1 MSSSSSAVPEKISAA
16 ANNQRLLITRQGLA
30 VAIVASLNGG
40 LVISDDQGSVIS
52 SAMEVATYNFRHAS
66 SANALIEGPDL
77 VARTLGVRLQ
87 LVEFRGIRS
96 NIGPPSEM
104 AYGPVDGP
112 EVRIISLDS
121 KARSQTEYFSFV
133 GPVFN
138 NDLLTQANV
147 NALLRILRDNEPH
160 VRFAELLRPS
170 EDSDEEE
177 EPNVP
182 KNNAVDVT
190 VNASPL
196 VAANS
201 SSSSATSSHSAG
213 IAPANNN
220 SVNNNNNN
228 SNSDNNSNSNSNV
241 NVNDDVSGQLSLKDL
256 YAEVV
261 RLRQHVDGKA
271 TPVTTPVRLGSLSDS
286 VNSPFQNSQVS
297 NFSMMGFNSATPIY
311 LEKVSSAEVRSFRQK
326 MTMHHWPNPFY
337 KYIHHSIFEY
347 VKGQWNVFAETS
359 KRTLPRF
366 EDSAGMPTDL
376 WFDTLEEVVAEVKFD
391 DEGIIAPILQVSSHN
406 GLPISIE
413 SFMQN
418 LWKWLS
424 KQERLHS
431 RPSIRQQ
438 IILTLE
444 KCPYARRLAEVHN
457 LRMAEEEPQYPPRNL
472 VSKINEIITNLSGA
486 GQHVSEFV
494 KLKKSDFP
502 PKKQAPAGVG
512 KVPKGSGAS
521 PFQKGNANAGKN
533 AAGSAA
539 GGPKDKDKDKAD
551 PEAPPKFVIKCHECG
566 KEGHRRGDTVC
577 EKFDPKLV
585 YKKRNREES
594 PAKHNK
600 K

>member
-16 ANNQRLLITRQGLA
+16 ANNQRLLITRHGLA

-40 LVISDDQGSVIS
+40 LVISDDQASVIT
-52 SAMEVATYNFRHAS
+52 SAMEVATYNFRHSS
-66 SANALIEGPDL
+66 SAYASLEGPDL

-87 LVEFRGIRS
+87 LVEFRGIRN
-96 NIGPPSEM
+96 NIGSPSEM
-104 AYGPVDGP
+104 AYGPVNGP
-112 EVRIISLDS
+112 EVRIISLDT
-121 KARSQTEYFSFV
+121 KTRTEYFSSV

-138 NDLLTQANV
+138 NDLLTQANI

-160 VRFAELLRPS
+160 VRFAELLRSS

-177 EPNVP
+177 EPNVS
-182 KNNAVDVT
+182 KNNSMDVT
-190 VNASPL
+190 VNSSPL
-196 VAANS
+196 NAANP
-201 SSSSATSSHSAG
+201 SSSSAASSHSAG
-213 IAPANNN
+213 LTPANG
-220 SVNNNNNN
+220 
-228 SNSDNNSNSNSNV
+228 NSDNNSNSNSNV

-256 YAEVV
+256 YAELV
-261 RLRQHVDGKA
+261 RLRQQVDGKA

-337 KYIHHSIFEY
+337 KYIHHSIYEY
-347 VKGQWNVFAETS
+347 VKGQWNVFAEGS
-359 KRTLPRF
+359 KRAIPRL
-366 EDSAGMPTDL
+366 EDSAGMPSDV
-376 WFDTLEEVVAEVKFD
+376 WFDTLEEVIAEVKFD
-391 DEGIIAPILQVSSHN
+391 DEGIIAPILQVSGHN
-406 GLPISIE
+406 GLPVSVE

-438 IILTLE
+438 IIHTLE
-444 KCPYARRLAEVHN
+444 KCPYARRLAEIHN
-457 LRMAEEEPQYPPRNL
+457 LRMAEEDPQYPPRKL
-472 VSKINEIITNLSGA
+472 VSRINEIITNLSGA

-494 KLKKSDFP
+494 KLKNSDFS
-502 PKKQAPAGVG
+502 PKKQASAGVG
-512 KVPKGSGAS
+512 KSSKGTGAS
-521 PFQKGNANAGKN
+521 PFQKGHNNAGKN
-533 AAGSAA
+533 TA
-539 GGPKDKDKDKAD
+539 GGASGGSKEKEKVD

-577 EKFDPKLV
+577 EKYDPKLSRKRARDETPTKSG
-585 YKKRNREES
+585 KK
-594 PAKHNK
+594 
-600 K
+600 